1 MIRVGL
7 TGGIGSGKSTVAR
20 LLADLGAVVVD
31 ADRLAGEAIAP
42 GTPGLSRV
50 VEEFGPD
57 VLTPDGSVDRPKLAA
72 LVFGEPD
79 RLAAL
84 ENIVH
89 PEVTRR
95 SDELAASAPRN
106 AVVVFDVPLLVEKRL
121 AGRYDVVVV
130 VDATLQTQIDRLV
143 TARGMSKS
151 DVRSRLDAQATRE
164 ERLAVADYVIVN
176 DGDLQTLYSHVQR
189 LWRELKRR
197 T

>member
-1 MIRVGL
+1 M

-20 LLADLGAVVVD
+20 LLAELGAVVVD
-31 ADRLAGEAIAP
+31 ADRLAAEAIAP
-42 GTPGLSRV
+42 GTPGLFRV
-50 VEEFGPD
+50 VEEFGPE

-72 LVFGEPD
+72 LVFAQPD

-89 PEVTRR
+89 PEVARR
-95 SDELAASAPRN
+95 SDELAVAAPRN

-130 VDATLQTQIDRLV
+130 VDATVQTQIDRLV
-143 TARGMSKS
+143 RTRGMSEA
-151 DVRSRLDAQATRE
+151 DVRSRLSAQATRE

-176 DGDLQTLYSHVQR
+176 DGDLDTLHAQVQH

-197 T
+197 I